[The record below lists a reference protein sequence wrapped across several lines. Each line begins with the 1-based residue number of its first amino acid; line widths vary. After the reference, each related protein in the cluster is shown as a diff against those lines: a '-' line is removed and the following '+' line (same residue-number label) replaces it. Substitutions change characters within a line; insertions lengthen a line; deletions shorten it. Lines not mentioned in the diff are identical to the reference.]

1 MAEQDMISIML
12 NNLYAA
18 MMERSKG
25 PRQVAKG
32 AYLFHQG
39 DPITSMFLV
48 SEGAVEL
55 TRYHDDGMAIVLQ
68 VARPTSVI
76 AEASAYADHY
86 HCDGLAIERS
96 TVCEIDRK
104 LFLGLLAENPDL
116 ASAWSAHLAHEVQAA
131 RSRSEILARNKV
143 ADRLDGWLAWRGEGL
158 PSKGEWK
165 TVAEQIGV
173 SPEAL
178 YRELAKRRAD

>member
-1 MAEQDMISIML
+1 MIEIML
-12 NNLYAA
+12 REFYSA
-18 MMERSKG
+18 MADRSKG
-25 PRQVAKG
+25 PRSVEKG

-39 DPITSMFLV
+39 DHIKSMFLV
-48 SEGAVEL
+48 IEGRIEL
-55 TRYHDDGMAIVLQ
+55 TRYHDNGLAIVLQ
-68 VARPTSVI
+68 LAKSMSVL

-86 HCDGLAIERS
+86 HCDALSLEPS

-104 LFLGLLAENPDL
+104 KFLRLLKDRSEL
-116 ASAWSAHLAHEVQAA
+116 SAIWSAHLAHEVQAA
-131 RSRSEILARNKV
+131 RYRIEILARNKV
-143 ADRLDGWLAWRGEGL
+143 ADRLDGWLAWRGDDL

-178 YRELAKRRAD
+178 YRELAKRRAG

>member
-1 MAEQDMISIML
+1 MIIIML
-12 NNLYAA
+12 EDLYAT
-18 MMERSKG
+18 MMARSKG
-25 PRQVAKG
+25 PRQVSKG
-32 AYLFHQG
+32 GYLFHQG
-39 DPITSMFLV
+39 DRIKSMFLV
-48 SEGAVEL
+48 SDGSVEL

-68 VARPTSVI
+68 VAKPTSVI
-76 AEASAYADHY
+76 AEASAYAARY
-86 HCDGLAIERS
+86 HCDGLAIKPS

-104 LFLGLLAENPDL
+104 VFLGLLAENPEL
-116 ASAWSAHLAHEVQAA
+116 AAAWSAHLAHEVQVA

-158 PSKGEWK
+158 PGKGEWK
-165 TVAEQIGV
+165 IVAEQIGV